1 MAASIF
7 TPAFWRDAAERAIS
21 TAAQTAVALLSV
33 DGLGLLDVD
42 WTATASAAGLAAL
55 VSVLKSIVASR
66 SGDGSA
72 SLVSTSGAKHVA
84 D

>member
-1 MAASIF
+1 MASIF
-7 TPAFWRDAAERAIS
+7 SALFWRDAAERALS
-21 TAAQTAVALLSV
+21 TAAQTAVALLTV

-55 VSVLKSIVASR
+55 VSVLKSLVATR

-72 SLVSTSGAKHVA
+72 SLVRTSSDAKHRA
-84 D
+84 